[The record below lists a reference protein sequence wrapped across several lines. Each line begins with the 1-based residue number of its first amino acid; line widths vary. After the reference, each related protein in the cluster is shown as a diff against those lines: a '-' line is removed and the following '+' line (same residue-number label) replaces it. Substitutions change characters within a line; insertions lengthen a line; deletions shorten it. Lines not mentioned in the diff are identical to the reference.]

1 MNRTRTIALGAL
13 PLLTLASASSL
24 RADEGMW
31 TYNNPPRDLV
41 KQRYGFAM
49 DDKWLDHL
57 RLSSARIAGGCSASF
72 VSESGLVMTNHHCAH
87 SCIQQLSTPEKDFVQ
102 SGFYAE
108 STDKEVK
115 CPELE
120 INQLAAI
127 TDVTDRINKATAGL
141 SDQKYNEAMKAEMS
155 RIEKEC
161 ATSDKVRCDVV
172 SLYHGGR
179 YNLYKYNR
187 YQDVRLVFAPEFAIA
202 FFGGDPDNFMF
213 PRYDLDVS
221 FLRVYDDGKP
231 AKMEHYLKWSPAGA
245 KEGELTF
252 VSGHPGGTSRQLT
265 VDELRW
271 QRDVI
276 LPARLFRA
284 SELRGQLTIFEQVGA
299 DEKARAEHKRIA
311 EHDLFGIENGYKAL
325 RGRLDTLLDAKF
337 FQSKVDEENALRAK
351 IASAPEKQKKY
362 GGAWDAIARALDT
375 ARQIR
380 KPYAYMEGGSAM
392 PSDLAGLAKALVR
405 AADERT
411 KPNDKRFREF
421 RDSALPEVTQRL
433 LSKAPIYDDKEILF
447 ITFGLTKMREEL
459 GADHPFVR
467 KVLGKESPAEMAARL
482 VKGTK
487 LKSVEA
493 RKALWDG
500 GKAAVD
506 ASDDPL
512 VQLYRSIDG
521 DARAIRKR
529 WEDEVESV
537 LKKNDELIAKARFEA
552 TGTGTY
558 PDATFTLRLSYG
570 QVKGYMENGAEVK
583 PITTF
588 GGAFDRATGR
598 DPFALPPSWLA
609 QKGKLDLA
617 TAFNLATTNDI
628 IGGNSG
634 SPVVNKNGEVVGLVF
649 DGNIQSLGGD
659 YGFDESVNRTVAVA
673 SQALI
678 EALDKIY
685 GAARLV
691 KELRPAAAT
700 TKAKAR

>member
-1 MNRTRTIALGAL
+1 MMDRTRPLAFLAL
-13 PLLTLASASSL
+13 LLSAAPV

-31 TYNNPPRDLV
+31 TYNNPPRDQV
-41 KQRYGFAM
+41 KQKYGFSM

-87 SCIQQLSTPEKDFVQ
+87 SCIQQLSTPEKDFVA

-108 STDKEVK
+108 GEDKEVK

-127 TDVTDRINKATAGL
+127 SDVTDRINKATAGL

-213 PRYDLDVS
+213 PRFDLDVS
-221 FLRVYDDGKP
+221 FLRVYDGGKP
-231 AKMEHYLKWSPAGA
+231 AKMDHFLKWSAGGA
-245 KEGELTF
+245 KEGDLTF
-252 VSGHPGGTSRQLT
+252 VSGNPGGTSRQLT
-265 VDELRW
+265 VDELKW
-271 QRDVI
+271 QRDVV
-276 LPARLFRA
+276 LPARIIRL
-284 SELRGQLTIFEQVGA
+284 SEMRGQLTMFEQIGV

-311 EHDLFGIENGYKAL
+311 EHDLFGIENGFKAL
-325 RGRLDTLLDAKF
+325 RGRLDTLLDSKF
-337 FQSKVDEENALRAK
+337 FQSKVDEEAQLKAK
-351 IASAPEKQKKY
+351 IAADPAKQKKY

-380 KPYAYMEGGSAM
+380 KPFVYIEGGSAL
-392 PSDLAGLAKALVR
+392 PADLAGFAKTLVR
-405 AADERT
+405 AAEERT
-411 KPNDKRFREF
+411 KPNEKRFREF

-433 LSKAPIYDDKEILF
+433 LSKAPIYDDTEILF
-447 ITFGLTKMREEL
+447 LTFGLTKMREDL

-467 KVLGKESPAEMAARL
+467 KVLGKESPAEMAKRL
-482 VKGTK
+482 IAGTK

-512 VQLYRSIDG
+512 IKLFRLVDG

-529 WEDEVESV
+529 WEDEVESA
-537 LKKNDELIAKARFEA
+537 LKKNDELIAQARFEA

-570 QVKGYMENGAEVK
+570 QVKGYMENGSTVK
-583 PITTF
+583 PVTTF

-598 DPFALPPSWLA
+598 DPFALPARWTAAKP
-609 QKGKLDLA
+609 KLDLA
-617 TAFNLATTNDI
+617 TPFNLATSNDI

-634 SPVVNKNGEVVGLVF
+634 SPVVNQNGEVVGLVF
-649 DGNIQSLGGD
+649 DGNLQSLGGD

-678 EALDKIY
+678 EALDKVY

-691 KELRPAAAT
+691 KELRPNSKTAA
-700 TKAKAR
+700 R